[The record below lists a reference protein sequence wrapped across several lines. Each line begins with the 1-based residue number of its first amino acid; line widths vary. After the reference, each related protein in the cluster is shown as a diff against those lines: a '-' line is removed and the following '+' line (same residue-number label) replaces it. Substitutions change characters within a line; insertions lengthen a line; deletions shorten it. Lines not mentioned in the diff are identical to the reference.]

1 MQRISRRNIS
11 KYLEDLTTL
20 WVNNGD
26 IDVDDGYLRIV
37 DRMRIALGGDLITP
51 RLI

>member
-1 MQRISRRNIS
+1 MRRISMRNVS

-20 WVNNGD
+20 WVDNHD
-26 IDVDDGYLRIV
+26 IDVDDGYLRVIECT
-37 DRMRIALGGDLITP
+37 RIALGGDLIMP